1 MHKFENDG
9 ERLEF
14 ALLALRNIYNW
25 AADSNLDDGL
35 IKAEIASIA
44 HNTIRII
51 EDSQKEPATDI
62 NDLLLEIHDK

>member
-1 MHKFENDG
+1 MNRFANDG

-25 AADSNLDDGL
+25 AADPRLGDGSTRV
-35 IKAEIASIA
+35 EIESIA
-44 HNTIRII
+44 RNTIRII